1 MSGGMEKLKK
11 ILEKN
16 KSDLFPVDIFSI
28 LKENKISLE
37 YFSFK
42 KLNWLAIDNKIVINS
57 KLSEKEKRFYIGHE
71 LCHILLKENRPS
83 ISLLSSSDFRETRA
97 NDFSTDL
104 FVPKDDLKQ
113 AYIEYENIPTLSDM
127 FSIPE
132 EIIEKQ
138 LKKIFIGFQ
147 RVPDNA

>member
-42 KLNWLAIDNKIVINS
+42 KLN
-57 KLSEKEKRFYIGHE
+57 
-71 LCHILLKENRPS
+71 
-83 ISLLSSSDFRETRA
+83 
-97 NDFSTDL
+97 
-104 FVPKDDLKQ
+104 
-113 AYIEYENIPTLSDM
+113 
-127 FSIPE
+127 
-132 EIIEKQ
+132 
-138 LKKIFIGFQ
+138 
-147 RVPDNA
+147 